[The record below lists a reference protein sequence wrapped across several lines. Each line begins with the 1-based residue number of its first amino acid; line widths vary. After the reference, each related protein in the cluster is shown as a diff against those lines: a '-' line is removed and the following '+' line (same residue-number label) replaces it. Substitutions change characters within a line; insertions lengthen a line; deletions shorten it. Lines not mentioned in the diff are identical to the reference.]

1 MVLWKQRDRKEQKG
15 AHCAIRIAVVD
26 DDWYIS
32 SRIERIL
39 LSYDHISTYDLDIEV
54 FQNGLDY
61 FKYLKNEHDF
71 DLIFLD
77 IEMSG
82 PNGVEIGRHIRNVMK
97 NNITQIVYITA
108 FDGYEQALF
117 KVRPMDFLKK
127 PFTDIDVINTV
138 EIYIELYDSAGKLFE
153 FTSQRKKRKVPFNQI
168 LYFKSNDKVVD
179 VITIAENAYFYG
191 KLNSIVEQLP
201 CQFQVI
207 HKSYIINK
215 MYVKKYN
222 YTNVVMTNDDVLTI
236 SQNYRS
242 DMRQLNLS
250 KNNSGKEFF
259 CDQNG
264 VVSISFGKSISNIY
278 PIPIYRE
285 FLF

>member
-1 MVLWKQRDRKEQKG
+1 M
-15 AHCAIRIAVVD
+15 IRIAVVD

-138 EIYIELYDSAGKLFE
+138 ETYIELYDSAGKLFE

-191 KLNSIVEQLP
+191 KLNSIVKQLP

-259 CDQNG
+259 CD
-264 VVSISFGKSISNIY
+264 
-278 PIPIYRE
+278 
-285 FLF
+285 

>member
-1 MVLWKQRDRKEQKG
+1 M
-15 AHCAIRIAVVD
+15 IRIAVVD

-108 FDGYEQALF
+108 FDGYE
-117 KVRPMDFLKK
+117 
-127 PFTDIDVINTV
+127 
-138 EIYIELYDSAGKLFE
+138 
-153 FTSQRKKRKVPFNQI
+153 
-168 LYFKSNDKVVD
+168 
-179 VITIAENAYFYG
+179 
-191 KLNSIVEQLP
+191 
-201 CQFQVI
+201 
-207 HKSYIINK
+207 
-215 MYVKKYN
+215 
-222 YTNVVMTNDDVLTI
+222 
-236 SQNYRS
+236 
-242 DMRQLNLS
+242 
-250 KNNSGKEFF
+250 
-259 CDQNG
+259 
-264 VVSISFGKSISNIY
+264 
-278 PIPIYRE
+278 
-285 FLF
+285 

>member
-1 MVLWKQRDRKEQKG
+1 M
-15 AHCAIRIAVVD
+15 IRIAVVD

-153 FTSQRKKRKVPFNQI
+153 FTSQRKKRKIPFNQI

-259 CDQNG
+259 CD
-264 VVSISFGKSISNIY
+264 
-278 PIPIYRE
+278 
-285 FLF
+285 